1 MQFEQTLVQVQ
12 AKDGSTET
20 AKIEWGSGPQNLADS
35 RAFVRITLDGRS
47 EEESAFDFYSAFQRA
62 RRSFET
68 EGFRF
73 LCYGA
78 SLNVWPSG
86 MVRDMGMGRKGYKLH
101 KGRDTT
107 FDDLVPIFESGNDVI
122 PSTVEEQCAY
132 ANAWYEDA
140 PRRGRARSD
149 RSWWQFWR

>member
-1 MQFEQTLVQVQ
+1 MQVEQTLVQAK

-20 AKIEWGSGPQNLADS
+20 AKIEWGSDPRNHSVS
-35 RAFVRITLDGRS
+35 RTFVRITLDGRS
-47 EEESAFDFYSAFQRA
+47 EEESAFDFYSAFQLA

-86 MVRDMGMGRKGYKLH
+86 MVRDMGMGRKGYKL
-101 KGRDTT
+101 REDQDAT
-107 FDDLVPIFESGNDVI
+107 FDDLVPIFESGDDVI

-140 PRRGRARSD
+140 PRRSRALSD
-149 RSWWQFWR
+149 KKWWKFWR